1 MTCPFSLRPPPKTL
15 TDFTFD
21 NDFAIVPLKLRLVNS
36 VTNGIKAL
44 HQDMVAMKKSLDP
57 IGWCYSIKLAMF
69 LPTFLRDFI
78 LEDFCD
84 RMTFGF
90 SNVPGP
96 KSRWITAGKRCQ
108 GIGFIMPV
116 GKSIVGSFSI
126 LSHADVVKMIISM
139 DKETMED
146 PAVIAE
152 YLKKNLDEIL
162 ADPNWRNYG
171 TERGI
176 K

>member
-1 MTCPFSLRPPPKTL
+1 M
-15 TDFTFD
+15 
-21 NDFAIVPLKLRLVNS
+21 N
-36 VTNGIKAL
+36 
-44 HQDMVAMKKSLDP
+44 AMKKSLDP
-57 IGWCYSIKLAMF
+57 IGWCYSIKVMMF
-69 LPTFLRDFI
+69 LPSFVREFI

-84 RMTFGF
+84 RMTLGF

-96 KSRWITAGKRCQ
+96 KSRWMTAGKRCQ
-108 GIGFIMPV
+108 WLGFIMPV

-126 LSHADVVKMIISM
+126 LSHADVVKMVISM

-162 ADPNWRNYG
+162 ADSNWRNYG
-171 TERGI
+171 SERGI
-176 K
+176 R